1 MTTSAPGLRCVA
13 ALPDAMSMEI
23 RGELYRHA
31 CEHGLTFDQ
40 VLRRYATERFL
51 HRMETKRRGQRALRG
66 AWAMEVRLGVQHRRW
81 TTIQLLDRKPL
92 DLADVN
98 KRAFW
103 LIEAAAD
110 AWHDDA
116 LRIDLN
122 SARWSSPADHGAAW
136 IRYKLFGYLQ
146 QAQLPLQ
153 IDIRYDNDVS
163 PAPEE
168 MEIPSLLDQP
178 WTTMPVYCFDAL
190 AAEKLVTIIQRGVLR
205 FRARDYY
212 DLWLMTQVDPLDD
225 LGKALEHML
234 SEEDFKKPDDVPSA
248 LTDKFATSEH
258 AKWHWRVFLDR
269 GGPLE
274 KVAFRDV
281 VAGIRDRV
289 MPDLD
294 AVPE

>member
-1 MTTSAPGLRCVA
+1 M
-13 ALPDAMSMEI
+13 DI

-51 HRMETKRRGQRALRG
+51 HRMETERRGQRALRG

-92 DLADVN
+92 DLMDVD

-110 AWHDDA
+110 ARHNDA
-116 LRIDLN
+116 LYIDLK
-122 SARWSSPADHGAAW
+122 SARWSSPAVHGAAW
-136 IRYKLFGYLQ
+136 IRYKLVAYLQ
-146 QAQLPLQ
+146 RAQLPIQ
-153 IDIRYDNDVS
+153 VDIRYDTNLYPS
-163 PAPEE
+163 PEE

-178 WTTMPVYCFDAL
+178 TPTMPVYSFGAL
-190 AAEKLVTIIQRGVLR
+190 AAEKLVTIVQRGVLR

-212 DLWLMTQVDPLDD
+212 DLWLMNQVDPLNN
-225 LGKALEHML
+225 LSKALDHVL
-234 SEEDFKKPDDVPSA
+234 SEEFASRPDEVPPA
-248 LTDKFATSEH
+248 LTDRFATSEH
-258 AKWHWRVFLDR
+258 AQWHWDVFLSR

-274 KVAFRDV
+274 KVAFQDV

-289 MPDLD
+289 MPELD
-294 AVPE
+294 AATG